1 MQGTFALVSR
11 LLALGAV
18 LLTQT
23 ACADA
28 GQPPD
33 LAQTGAVYDITR
45 TVISKG
51 STGSSID
58 RDTLVQRII
67 GVRPDGV
74 ELEYDLPANTPA
86 QVRAAAWQFPVRIFK
101 PSRGP
106 LQLLNGPELEV
117 RIEAWLK
124 TAGVPRTLCGR
135 YYFSW
140 NVFRIECDPLSAL
153 HLIEPVDL
161 GFTALK
167 NGALYRAPLSSR
179 PVAVQRKWATPYA
192 AEFVATLN
200 VDPDHVRRDQ
210 AQADVVIAEI
220 VKKPLTLDDALR
232 ARSAEQIAGTM
243 EVTFD
248 ADQAGLVRRRTTL
261 TKLYITPPNGPTQD
275 RTIAETVERQLMP
288 SGSST
293 PNH

>member
-1 MQGTFALVSR
+1 M
-11 LLALGAV
+11 
-18 LLTQT
+18 QT
-23 ACADA
+23 ACADT

-33 LAQTGAVYDITR
+33 LARNGAAYEITR
-45 TVISKG
+45 NVISKG
-51 STGSSID
+51 SIGGSMD
-58 RDTLVQRII
+58 RDTLVQRVT

-101 PSRGP
+101 PTQGN

-117 RIEAWLK
+117 RVDAWLK
-124 TAGVPRTLCGR
+124 QAGLPRTLCGR

-140 NVFRIECDPLSAL
+140 NVFRIECDPLSTL
-153 HLIEPVDL
+153 HLIEPIDL

-167 NGALYRAPLSSR
+167 NGALYRAPLSSS
-179 PVAVQRKWATPYA
+179 PVTVRRKWATPYA

-220 VKKPLTLDDALR
+220 TKKPLTFDDALR
-232 ARSAEQIAGTM
+232 ARSAERIAGTM
-243 EVTFD
+243 EVTFET
-248 ADQAGLVRRRTTL
+248 DQAGLVRRRTTL
-261 TKLYITPPNGPTQD
+261 TKVQSSTPNGPTQD
-275 RTIAETVERQLMP
+275 RTITETVERRLI
-288 SGSST
+288 SDGSSKSNDNQ
-293 PNH
+293 P